1 MNHLF
6 SCKNNAKGGTQMKL
20 AISIA
25 ALFASTMVLATA
37 PGDKAIRIARDTI
50 IVDTH
55 IDVPYRIEDKWDDIT
70 TATSEGDFDYPRAVR
85 GGLNAPF
92 MSIYIPASYEES
104 GGGDALADRLIDRV
118 EAMVGRAP
126 GKFQLAYTVAD
137 IERAFREQR
146 IALPMGMENGTP
158 IGGSFEKLQHFY
170 DRGIRYITLA
180 HSESNHIA
188 DSSYDKKRQWNGLS
202 PFGKTLIPEMNRLG
216 IMVDISHVTDEAF
229 YQALAISK
237 APIIASHSSLRKF
250 TPGFERNMSDKMLI
264 ALAEKGGVLQIN
276 FGSSFVTA
284 DANKWKKARDEEIE
298 RLGLEDSRQKKKFVK
313 KFRVKHP
320 LPYATLAQ
328 VLDHFDHAKN
338 LVGIDHIGIGSDF
351 DGVGDSLPTG
361 LKDVSFYPQLIQGLL
376 DRGYSEEDIA
386 KILHGNILRVWKEVE
401 QTAAQ

>member
-1 MNHLF
+1 
-6 SCKNNAKGGTQMKL
+6 MKL
-20 AISIA
+20 VIYLAAITV
-25 ALFASTMVLATA
+25 LFVNTVVVALATT
-37 PGDKAIRIARDTI
+37 PGDQAMRIARENI

-55 IDVPYRIEDKWDDIT
+55 IDVPYRIEIKWDDIGN
-70 TATSEGDFDYPRAVR
+70 ATSEGDFDYPRAVR

-126 GKFQLAYTVAD
+126 DKFQLAYSVAD

-158 IGGSFEKLQHFY
+158 IAGSFDKLQHFY

-180 HSESNHIA
+180 HAESNHIA

-229 YQALAISK
+229 YQALALSK
-237 APIIASHSSLRKF
+237 APIIASHSSMRKF

-276 FGSSFVTA
+276 FGSSFITA
-284 DANKWKKARDEEIE
+284 EANKWKKALDEEIE
-298 RLGLEDSRQKKKFVK
+298 RLGLKEPKAKKAFIKQY
-313 KFRVKHP
+313 RVKHP
-320 LPYATLAQ
+320 LPYATLTQ

-351 DGVGDSLPTG
+351 DGVGDSLPAG

-376 DRGYSEEDIA
+376 DREYSEAEIA
-386 KILHGNILRVWKEVE
+386 KVLHGNILRAWKEVE
-401 QTAAQ
+401 ETAAR